1 MITKFLLL
9 IIIISYIKSEE
20 DNFIISIQFKEGRFE
35 NIPTKR
41 GLINFETRDYYEEYF
56 IKSIYRGTIF
66 IFEGMKNLSLFN
78 FSEYEEFRIRD
89 EKNVPEIAK
98 LFNLRENVNLPYEI
112 YGENKDSLKLDVS
125 MREDCYSPLICK
137 LFYKTNYIDK
147 YIYSIGKINNKLY
160 RFFGGT
166 PQNITKNLN
175 KFTFSKEDKVSEIKI
190 EFNNMTKIYN
200 FKEKELPLKISDD
213 KSNLF
218 FWPFFNSFL
227 DEYEKVD
234 QLFGPRIF
242 QLNEEQKN
250 LFPNISFQIGN
261 KTIILNKDNAL
272 LDYLFFPNKDDVSPK
287 EYYLHVSHSYENAI
301 IFGKKFLDLFDFSEF
316 NLENGEVNLYFN
328 KSNNIIVENYEKKNM
343 SLNLT
348 FYNNCYLIVVLLFF
362 IIFLLNVFIFR
373 NRNKKKKIKYYNNYF
388 KI

>member
-147 YIYSIGKINNKLY
+147 YIYSIGKINN
-160 RFFGGT
+160 
-166 PQNITKNLN
+166 
-175 KFTFSKEDKVSEIKI
+175 
-190 EFNNMTKIYN
+190 
-200 FKEKELPLKISDD
+200 
-213 KSNLF
+213 
-218 FWPFFNSFL
+218 
-227 DEYEKVD
+227 
-234 QLFGPRIF
+234 
-242 QLNEEQKN
+242 
-250 LFPNISFQIGN
+250 
-261 KTIILNKDNAL
+261 
-272 LDYLFFPNKDDVSPK
+272 
-287 EYYLHVSHSYENAI
+287 
-301 IFGKKFLDLFDFSEF
+301 
-316 NLENGEVNLYFN
+316 
-328 KSNNIIVENYEKKNM
+328 
-343 SLNLT
+343 
-348 FYNNCYLIVVLLFF
+348 
-362 IIFLLNVFIFR
+362 
-373 NRNKKKKIKYYNNYF
+373 
-388 KI
+388 